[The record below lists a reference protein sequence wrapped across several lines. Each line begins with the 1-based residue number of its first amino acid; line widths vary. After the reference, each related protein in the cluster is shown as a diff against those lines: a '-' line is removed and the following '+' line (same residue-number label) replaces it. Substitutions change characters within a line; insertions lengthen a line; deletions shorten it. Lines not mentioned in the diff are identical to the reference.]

1 MKKRVLSM
9 LLAFIL
15 CFSTLPMTAFAQEA
29 DAVAEQE
36 EQQETDSA
44 AEPEEQQVAVPAA
57 EQKEAEAV
65 AAPGE
70 ETSSDKSTTAA
81 TPGTED
87 PTAGEAPDTVKSTGE
102 SISDNDAGTQDTVAD
117 DEKKAAV
124 QKVQALID
132 ALPETV
138 TVENAESVSAQLEA
152 IDEAMESLTEEQIAE
167 LDMTRLHAI
176 SEAMNALMMVAEQHT
191 HCICGMN
198 HQDIGDHTADSQV
211 TFKKLW
217 MDKDILKIDDA
228 EVEKKSDIIGYSGE
242 CYVLP
247 LGDYYLDSDLTL
259 SCPIYIGQEVKL
271 DTNAKVV
278 NLCLNGNSITA
289 NGDFDTIILF
299 CDNSNAKMALS
310 LTDCQGTGKIT
321 HADGKNGCGV
331 YVYAFHRATFNMYGG
346 SITGNNGHASSSNTS
361 TPDGGG
367 VYMNNTTYME
377 DNGGIFNMYGGTI
390 SKNSAT
396 NGGGLFMCNNVG
408 NIFRMYG
415 GSITG
420 NTATGMGGGVY
431 SAGGTITM
439 TGGNIEQNRASQGG
453 GMYKSGGSSVFFTM
467 SGGSIT
473 GNKATQKGGGVYV
486 IGTGNFKISDSV
498 EITGNT
504 KDSNE
509 TNNVELAA
517 GKTITI
523 QSGLAEDA
531 SIGVTT
537 EKKPGTGDYSKV
549 ASSAEGYSLTE
560 ADASRFFSDVDHAY
574 TIMRADNKL
583 ILTNTG
589 DSTLHSHPICGET
602 CTHKNA
608 DGTSQHKDVYWEATS
623 TLTSDMPAGYYYLTS
638 NVTLTQ
644 SWTPADGMVLDLNG
658 YNIIMD
664 ADDYVISKDTSGA
677 FTLTDCMGGQG
688 TYGKITHGSNHKG
701 GGIKLYNTAYYSYTN
716 SFVMY
721 GGSITGN
728 TGFYPG
734 VYLEHSSYRPRTFTM
749 YGGEIT
755 NNKNTSTTGSYKGG
769 GVYVAAGN
777 TFTMT
782 GGKIT
787 GNQTATVG
795 GGVYVDKQ
803 SNKQGNFIVSGDAQ
817 ITENYKTD
825 GTSKAADNV
834 YLQSDPYEKQKQA
847 YIKVVGA
854 LSDNASIGVS
864 AGTIDEGSYKIVAQG
879 SKYTLTNDDRQH
891 FTSDVAGYTPKLV
904 DNSIAFTKGTLHE
917 HPICGKTDCNDG
929 HSNALWIPLTY
940 DATAKTLKY
949 GATEATQAQR
959 TNPTEHYVYTLP
971 AGNYYLAEDIT
982 LEGSISISG
991 DVNICLDGHTISTNK
1006 YCHGVFYFTDYKLT
1020 VCDCK
1025 NTGKINTQEGQ
1036 SVAVNI
1042 NNSSA
1047 SFELYGGT
1055 ISGGSTGVFTN
1066 GPVSLYG
1073 GIIEGNQQGVY
1084 LFRTT
1089 LTIGGDAKVTGN
1101 TTQNVFLQDTA
1112 TIIIDNSLTEDAQIG
1127 ITTSTEPT
1135 GDQRVLFAT
1144 GATKTDLDY
1153 SKIFIPDVKNRNY
1166 IVSKG
1171 EYDKL
1176 YLGIHQHNWQ
1186 ATAKD
1191 DTITFTCN
1199 ATGCNLGSDFATTY
1213 TVTAPT
1219 DLTYSGSEKVA
1230 TVTKDDKYSDGLGL
1244 PTKPAITYQEL
1255 KETGNVGIE
1264 GAPKNAGTYRATLKI
1279 TKSDNTTATA
1289 TLDYAITKAPLTVTA
1304 NDNEI
1309 TYGDS
1314 PNNKGVS
1321 YSGFVNNEKADVLQG
1336 TLNYTYDY
1344 KQYDAVGDNYTIT
1357 PSGQTSDN
1365 YAITYVSGKLK
1376 VAPLTAELEWE
1387 NTENRTYGDNKGN
1400 VTAKVTNLVN
1410 NDVIDVTV
1418 SGGNTLTAG
1427 THTATA
1433 TGLTGD
1439 KADNYTLPAS
1449 ATREYTIGSMAQN
1462 LTFATS
1468 GNVTKTYGDG
1478 AFANVATND
1487 RADGSEVTYS
1497 SSDTSVAEVDAYGN
1511 VTIKGAGT
1519 ATITASAVAVDGKYS
1534 EGTAEYTLKVDKK
1547 TLTAADL
1554 EFTADSVFTKVY
1566 DGNNDCAT
1574 AKVQI
1579 KDSAKVNPND
1589 IVPDV
1594 TGIYAYNSLN
1604 VKDANKVTFTSTK
1617 TETQNYILPA
1627 GLIVEHKASII
1638 KADQAPITITSTS
1651 ATYGTDLTLIVAGG
1665 TGNGAL
1671 TYTVENGT
1679 GAATI
1684 NGSTLHPVKAGQVT
1698 VTVKK
1703 SGGDNY
1709 NDVTS
1714 LAKVI
1719 TINKA
1724 IYSSPVSKTVNII
1737 KNRVG
1742 EQTGTLT
1749 VADFFPEGQVPAS
1762 AQIIVTAT
1770 PPSGIVTVTTY
1781 WDTYKGYILTYTA
1794 QDNITSET
1802 DQTCTVTIS
1811 SANYEDIEAT
1821 LIFHPTDKT
1830 TVTIEGLTYTDKTY
1844 DGSAIQPTG
1853 TLQVT
1858 GGNVPANEL
1867 EVLYEGT
1874 DGTTYNSTTTAPKDA
1889 GTYKVTYKVREDN
1902 DNYIGEKTYTFTIFP
1917 KAVTA
1922 DMIGAMA
1929 DETYTGSPITPQPV
1943 VMDGNTILTSG
1954 ADFDFSY
1961 NENINAGKDTATL
1974 TITGKGN
1981 YTGTAIRKFTISPKD
1996 IKGAAIKLQADSLEY
2011 TGLMQKVQITSVT
2024 LNQVPLTANDYDIVN
2039 NSNEQ
2044 ISADASIT
2052 LTIAGRG
2059 NYTGTADTTWKITK
2073 ASPELGNFDVSPKL
2087 STLLTYDGT
2096 PKTVTAQPRN
2106 GVIGMGAVT
2115 VCYEGSNGTT
2125 YARSETA
2132 PANAGTYQ
2140 VILSVV
2146 EGKNYTAVEIA
2157 AGTLTIEKAN
2167 LTVEDVTEFFEYT
2180 KTGAQT
2186 ISLAELVPGATNYAP
2201 GTYTDVNGILTGDLT
2216 IDATGLMKFALSAL
2230 TKDNIDKKVTVP
2242 VIITSE
2248 NYKDVTVKVTIYISP
2263 EYRIIDG
2270 ANSSWTQNTD
2280 GTVVIRGDGE
2290 FNRFHAVKV
2299 DGKVIDRAN
2308 YEAKEG
2314 STIIT
2319 LKAEY
2324 LKTLATGS
2332 HTFAIVWN
2340 NGIAGTNFTVAAN
2353 TSGNNSGNSSN
2364 NNDSNHGSHNSGN
2377 NDSGNTAGTAA
2388 NTAAASAQEL
2398 DKVPATGDASGI
2410 WLTLFV
2416 ISLTGLAGM
2425 LARRKKN

>member
-29 DAVAEQE
+29 VQKADAMTEQE
-36 EQQETDSA
+36 EQQEAAPA

-70 ETSSDKSTTAA
+70 ETSSDKSTTA
-81 TPGTED
+81 
-87 PTAGEAPDTVKSTGE
+87 GEAPDTVKPTVDSV
-102 SISDNDAGTQDTVAD
+102 SDSDAGTQDTSAD
-117 DEKKAAV
+117 DEKKAAM
-124 QKVQALID
+124 QKVQALIN

-152 IDEAMESLTEEQIAE
+152 IDEAMESLTEDQIAE

-198 HQDIGDHTADSQV
+198 HHQVGGHTEESMT
-211 TFKKLW
+211 TFTQKLW
-217 MDKDILKIDDA
+217 MDVDTLKIDDA
-228 EVEKKSDIIGYSGE
+228 EVDKKTGMAGYNGE

-247 LGDYYLDSDLTL
+247 SGNYYLGSGITL
-259 SCPIYIGQEVKL
+259 SCPIYIGQEVNQ

-299 CDNSNAKMALS
+299 CNNSNAEMALS
-310 LTDCQGTGKIT
+310 LTDCKGTGKIT
-321 HADGKNGCGV
+321 HKDDKTGCGV
-331 YVYAFHRATFNMYGG
+331 YVNSFHRAIFNMYGG

-361 TPDGGG
+361 TEIPRGGG
-367 VYMNNTTYME
+367 VYMDCPPNVNEKAY
-377 DNGGIFNMYGGTI
+377 GGIFNMYGGI
-390 SKNSAT
+390 IQGNSAT

-408 NIFRMYG
+408 NNFNMYD
-415 GSITG
+415 GSITD
-420 NTATGMGGGVY
+420 NTATKMGGGVY

-453 GMYKSGGSSVFFTM
+453 GMYESGGSSVFFTM

-473 GNKATQKGGGVYV
+473 KNTATDKGGGVYV
-486 IGTGNFKISDSV
+486 SKGGNFKLNGLV
-498 EITGNT
+498 QITGNT
-504 KDSNE
+504 KNDAA
-509 TNNVELAA
+509 NNVELAA

-523 QSGLAEDA
+523 QSGLAEGA

-537 EKKPGTGDYSKV
+537 EKTPGIGDYSKV
-549 ASSAEGYSLTE
+549 ASGAEGYSLTE

-949 GATEATQAQR
+949 GATEATQAQK

-1127 ITTSTEPT
+1127 ITTSAEPT

-1230 TVTKDDKYSDGLGL
+1230 TVTKDDKYFDGLGL

-1478 AFANVATND
+1478 AFANAATND

-1638 KADQAPITITSTS
+1638 KADQAAITITSTS

-1781 WDTYKGYILTYTA
+1781 GDTYKGYILTYTA

-1867 EVLYEGT
+1867 GVLYEGT

-2052 LTIAGRG
+2052 LTIAGKG
-2059 NYTGTADTTWKITK
+2059 NYTGTAYTIWKITK
-2073 ASPELGNFDVSPKL
+2073 ASPVLGDFDVSPNL
-2087 STLLTYDGT
+2087 STPLTYDGT

-2132 PANAGTYQ
+2132 PTNAGTYQ

-2146 EGKNYTAVEIA
+2146 EGKNYIAAEIE
-2157 AGTLTIEKAN
+2157 AGTLTIEKAD

-2180 KTGAQT
+2180 KKGEQT
-2186 ISLAELVPGATNYAP
+2186 INLAELVPGARSYTPDAFTN
-2201 GTYTDVNGILTGDLT
+2201 DNGIVSGDIT
-2216 IDATGLMKFALSAL
+2216 IDATGLMKFALSEL

-2242 VIITSE
+2242 VTITSE
-2248 NYKDVTVKVTIYISP
+2248 NYKDVRVNVIIYISP

-2270 ANSSWTQNTD
+2270 ANSSWTQNTA

-2353 TSGNNSGNSSN
+2353 TSGNNSGNNSN
-2364 NNDSNHGSHNSGN
+2364 NNDSNHGNDNSGN
-2377 NDSGNTAGTAA
+2377 NDSGNTAGAAA